1 MMTFWIYS
9 CHWKRLAVCVSCLA
23 IKTNFTMSGNA
34 KVEAYLAS
42 KKESSSPELSKKF
55 AELEEFY
62 NKKWVS

>member
-1 MMTFWIYS
+1 
-9 CHWKRLAVCVSCLA
+9 
-23 IKTNFTMSGNA
+23 MSGNA

-62 NKKWVS
+62 NKKWVE